1 MAKGKYNKL
10 FKRDKIK
17 HSINAICITIGGVIA
32 LQGLD
37 IKFIYSLI
45 ISLACIFIASHFLGK
60 NIKNAVHDGT
70 LSKAELQS
78 AIFKSPYLW
87 VGVVT
92 FVVLVV
98 FV

>member
-1 MAKGKYNKL
+1 VHKESLTMDN
-10 FKRDKIK
+10 KIK